1 MGVTGIMF
9 LGCPSFHPSSFHS
22 CNNLKNVQRV
32 HFVYAYADTMTCLD
46 FGVMRLKVK
55 LTVFNKIK
63 NSYEC
68 IVLKITLEPRD
79 WSTSTLAHVCTISE
93 EGVSP
98 SLILLSVNKSIGGG
112 VGWWNF
118 HISLYNFNLT
128 FIRVLHYQCH
138 NYKVHVPISG
148 TFMNSSFVQKSTCSQ
163 RLFFFIHIVSL
174 VLHGLVGLLVLLA
187 IKYQKAWRGSFQKTY
202 ALADMQVA
210 CWYQHYTM
218 LTQMSCLQCLNTAD
232 HDVHVLNET
241 VQKTSGYLIG
251 PGRWKSPVHLPDWTK
266 HMAYKLKPQQG
277 ISMRLPHQHCC
288 MQIIP
293 SIFVMTMV
301 VSIAPV
307 LQCKA

>member
-163 RLFFFIHIVSL
+163 RLFFFHTYCVFGVTWTCWIIGITGYQVSKSMKREL
-174 VLHGLVGLLVLLA
+174 SKNVRAGGHA
-187 IKYQKAWRGSFQKTY
+187 
-202 ALADMQVA
+202 
-210 CWYQHYTM
+210 
-218 LTQMSCLQCLNTAD
+218 SCLLIPTLYDAYADVMFTMPEHCRSWCTCAEWNCAEDIWISHWPREVEVSRPPPWLDKTHGIQIEATAR
-232 HDVHVLNET
+232 
-241 VQKTSGYLIG
+241 Y
-251 PGRWKSPVHLPDWTK
+251 
-266 HMAYKLKPQQG
+266 
-277 ISMRLPHQHCC
+277 
-288 MQIIP
+288 
-293 SIFVMTMV
+293 
-301 VSIAPV
+301 
-307 LQCKA
+307 